1 MLKVS
6 NLPNMQSP
14 NSPSLIFRFLPLLL
28 IVAAAGCDWFG
39 EVNVTRSPCSL
50 DGHPSFTQFQDF
62 RDFGCEK
69 GFYIFSL
76 DKTKIP
82 WSRNRNFVSIEFV
95 EAISQED
102 LLGILNEY
110 DLFYHSQVYP
120 VKHVLARVI
129 KKPAESY
136 YTTYGDTTLARLGNR
151 PEVLYALPVYLNENN
166 DPVMITDRIR
176 IRFEN
181 LDQVQELA
189 VIDSLISSDLLIRGP
204 DGPGDP
210 VRYRLIVTKSSS
222 QDPLT
227 LSNRYTLLDYVRY
240 ATPDYA
246 FLINSQFYP

>member
-1 MLKVS
+1 
-6 NLPNMQSP
+6 MQSP
-14 NSPSLIFRFLPLLL
+14 NFPSLIIRFLPLLL

-39 EVNVTRSPCSL
+39 EDNVTRSPCSL

-69 GFYIFSL
+69 GYFIYTA

-82 WSRNRNFVSIEFV
+82 WTRNRNFVSIEFV

-129 KKPAESY
+129 KKPAENY
-136 YTTYGDTTLARLGNR
+136 YTSYGDSTLSRLGNII
-151 PEVLYALPVYLNENN
+151 EVKYALPVYMNEFG

-176 IRFEN
+176 IRFDKLEME
-181 LDQVQELA
+181 QEIA
-189 VIDSLISSDLLIRGP
+189 VIDSLISSDQLIRGP
-204 DGPGDP
+204 EGPSDP
-210 VRYRLIVTKSSS
+210 IRYSLIVTKSSPY
-222 QDPLT
+222 DPLL
-227 LSNRYTLLDYVRY
+227 LSNHYAWLDHVRF
-240 ATPDYA
+240 ALPDYA
-246 FLINSQFYP
+246 FMIHPKDLP